1 MTDAEFLE
9 KLERAAAVVREWPI
23 WKRHILLQSL
33 QPSSVAPLAPED
45 IILDKPRHEVVCHPC
60 ARNQATHDE

>member
-1 MTDAEFLE
+1 M
-9 KLERAAAVVREWPI
+9 
-23 WKRHILLQSL
+23 QSL